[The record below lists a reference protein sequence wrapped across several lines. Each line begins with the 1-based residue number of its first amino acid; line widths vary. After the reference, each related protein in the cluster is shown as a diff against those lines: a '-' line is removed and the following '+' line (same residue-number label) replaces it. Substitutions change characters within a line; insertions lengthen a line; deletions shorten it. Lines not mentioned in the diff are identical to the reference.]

1 MDREEKQRLIRRL
14 TQAFNRI
21 DGAYYYC
28 ARRLG
33 VEENTLELLYALDD
47 GRPHSQKQVCEE
59 WLIPKTTINTIVHRM
74 QQQGYLTLRH
84 GDGREKTI
92 CLTPAGVDYARTI
105 LKDVYAAESAALEA
119 MLAKFSAEFISVYE
133 AFADEL
139 CAQFRARMPQ
149 NGRQRGTKD

>member
-28 ARRLG
+28 ARRLS
-33 VEENTLELLYALDD
+33 VEENTLALLYALDD

-105 LKDVYAAESAALEA
+105 LKDVYAAENAALEA

>member
-33 VEENTLELLYALDD
+33 VEENTLALLYALDD

-59 WLIPKTTINTIVHRM
+59 WLIPKTTINTVVKEQVAAGH
-74 QQQGYLTLRH
+74 LTLRA
-84 GDGREKTI
+84 GEGREKII
-92 CLTPAGVDYARTI
+92 CLTEAGKAFLPHAQQIVKSYE
-105 LKDVYAAESAALEA
+105 KGVAALRSGGA
-119 MLAKFSAEFISVYE
+119 AGGPLLQLATNYSIVTQVAEFK
-133 AFADEL
+133 
-139 CAQFRARMPQ
+139 R
-149 NGRQRGTKD
+149 

>member
-33 VEENTLELLYALDD
+33 VEENTLALLYALDD
-47 GRPHSQKQVCEE
+47 GRPHSQKQV
-59 WLIPKTTINTIVHRM
+59 
-74 QQQGYLTLRH
+74 
-84 GDGREKTI
+84 
-92 CLTPAGVDYARTI
+92 
-105 LKDVYAAESAALEA
+105 YAAENAALEA

-149 NGRQRGTKD
+149 NGRQRGTRD